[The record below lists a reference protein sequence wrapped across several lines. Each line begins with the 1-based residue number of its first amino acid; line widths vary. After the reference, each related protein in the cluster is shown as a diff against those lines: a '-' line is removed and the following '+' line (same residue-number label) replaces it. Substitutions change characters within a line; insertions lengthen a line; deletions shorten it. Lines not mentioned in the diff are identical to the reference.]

1 MKKIITLALTLLLAL
16 TACGSVNAQQEPLK
30 VVTSFYPL
38 YIFAQNILKDVPGV
52 ALSNLIHPTTGCLH
66 DYQLLAGDMMALSQA
81 DALIINGGGMEAFLE
96 PVREQF
102 KALSVIDT
110 SLGIELIPAYDLGHE
125 EGETQ
130 EEHAQHDHG
139 EFNAHI
145 WLDPRNAI
153 KMSAAMAE
161 ALSLLLP
168 QSAARISSNLADYTA
183 RLSALDDEIR
193 TQLSS
198 LIIRDIVT
206 FHEAF
211 PYFAKAYGLHVVAV
225 LALEPDQALTP
236 QMLAVLVEKVRAA
249 NLPPLFTEPQYEDR
263 AARAV
268 ALETGAQIYELDPI
282 VTGDGAPDAY
292 ELGMRANARA
302 LVKALGNK

>member
-1 MKKIITLALTLLLAL
+1 MKKIIILALTFLLAL
-16 TACGSVNAQQEPLK
+16 PAGVIAQQRPLS

-52 ALSNLIHPTTGCLH
+52 ALSNLTHPTTGCLH
-66 DYQLLAGDMMALSQA
+66 DYQLLAGDMRALSTA
-81 DALIINGGGMEAFLE
+81 DALIINGGGMEAFLD

-110 SLGIELIPAYDLGHE
+110 SLGIELIPAFDLGHE
-125 EGETQ
+125 EDETQ

-139 EFNAHI
+139 VFNAHI
-145 WLDPRNAI
+145 WLDPQNAI
-153 KMSAAMAE
+153 MMSAAMAQ
-161 ALSLLLP
+161 ALGLLLP
-168 QSAARISSNLADYTA
+168 QSAAHISANLEAFTA
-183 RLSALDDEIR
+183 RLSTLDEEIR
-193 TQLSS
+193 EQLSS
-198 LIIRDIVT
+198 LKSRDIVT

-225 LALEPDQALTP
+225 LALEPEQALTP
-236 QMLAVLVEKVRAA
+236 QMLAVLVEKVKAA

-268 ALETGAQIYELDPI
+268 ALETGALIYELDPI

-292 ELGMRANARA
+292 EQGMRRNAQT
-302 LVKALGNK
+302 LVSALGTK

>member
-1 MKKIITLALTLLLAL
+1 MKKIITLALTILLAL

-30 VVTSFYPL
+30 VVTSFYTL

-52 ALSNLIHPTTGCLH
+52 ELSNLTHPTTGCLH
-66 DYQLLAGDMMALSQA
+66 DYQLLAGDMMALSRA

-102 KALSVIDT
+102 KTLGVIDT
-110 SLGIELIPAYDLGHE
+110 SLGIELIPAYDLVHE

-153 KMSAAMAE
+153 EMSAAMAE

-193 TQLSS
+193 MQLSS
-198 LIIRDIVT
+198 LISRDIVT

-211 PYFAKAYGLHVVAV
+211 PYFAKAYDLHVVAV

-268 ALETGAQIYELDPI
+268 ALETGALIYELDPI

-292 ELGMRANARA
+292 EQGMRANARA
-302 LVKALGNK
+302 LVKALGTK